1 MHDRVAARLF
11 GMARPYWGLFVLG
24 MVATLAASLLD
35 GVTIVILI
43 PLLKTLFGT
52 TGALSQAPTQLEAL
66 TARFMA
72 PMVGGG
78 EPSGAGTRLVA
89 LLLGGLVL
97 KNAFSYAAGQLSV
110 AVQEGL
116 VRDLRVSL
124 YRHLLT
130 IDLGF
135 FQRTRQ
141 GQLVSG
147 VIADAD
153 QSKQAVSAA
162 LASFFQNAVMI
173 VMSLVILSFISWQ
186 LTLMTLAAAP
196 VLVIGI
202 QQLLRRLRRYAGEWA
217 EERGHLAST
226 VTERL
231 GAIRLIRGY
240 GAEEHEVEQFSA
252 QADRYRN
259 RVVRTQRFSTLTH
272 PVTEVFSGLVIILVI
287 WAGSNPSMLG
297 NHLSPEVTIG
307 FLVVAL
313 KMMGPIK
320 SLSQFPT
327 AMAIA
332 LASAERVFGWLDRA
346 STEQDPPGARPAR
359 FERELA
365 FEQVSFQY
373 DDEPVLTDVSFA
385 VQKGHAVAIV
395 GPSGAG

>member
-1 MHDRVAARLF
+1 MHDRVAQRLF
-11 GMARPYWGLFVLG
+11 SMARPYWGLFVLG
-24 MVATLAASLLD
+24 MAATLAASLLD

-52 TGALSQAPTQLEAL
+52 AGALSQAPTELEVL
-66 TARFMA
+66 TGRLLA
-72 PMVGGG
+72 PLAGTGD
-78 EPSGAGTRLVA
+78 PSGVGTRLVV
-89 LLLGGLVL
+89 LLLVGLVL
-97 KNAFSYAAGQLSV
+97 KNAFTYAAGQLSV

-116 VRDLRVSL
+116 VRDLRVAL

-153 QSKQAVSAA
+153 QSKQAVTAA
-162 LASFFQNAVMI
+162 LASFFQNLVLI
-173 VMSLVILSFISWQ
+173 GISLVILSFISWQ
-186 LTLMTLAAAP
+186 LTLITLAAAP

-202 QQLLRRLRRYAGEWA
+202 QQLLRRLRRHAGEWA
-217 EERGHLAST
+217 EERAQLTST
-226 VTERL
+226 VAERL

-240 GAEEHEVEQFSA
+240 GAEDYEVGQFAA

-259 RVVRTQRFSTLTH
+259 RLVRTQRFSTLTH
-272 PVTEVFSGLVIILVI
+272 PVTEVFGGVVIILII
-287 WAGSNPSMLG
+287 WAGANPAIVG
-297 NHLSPEVTIG
+297 ANLSPEVTIG

-313 KMMGPIK
+313 KMMAPIK

-332 LASAERVFGWLDRA
+332 LASAERVFHWLDRA
-346 STEQDPPGARPAR
+346 SAETDAPGARPAR
-359 FERELA
+359 FEREY
-365 FEQVSFQY
+365 S
-373 DDEPVLTDVSFA
+373 DCS
-385 VQKGHAVAIV
+385 
-395 GPSGAG
+395 